1 MANNRRRL
9 QYVLRFDRQS
19 GVYTGYCP
27 NMKPV
32 RFSSKDE
39 QEVHDLV
46 RRGIILYLKKHPD
59 FFDAYK
65 ELEV

>member
-1 MANNRRRL
+1 ML
-9 QYVLRFDRQS
+9 EYDEET
-19 GVYTGYCP
+19 GIYTGYCP

-39 QEVHDLV
+39 AEVHTLV
-46 RRGIILYLKKHPD
+46 RDGIELYLDQYPD
-59 FFDAYK
+59 FFKAYK

>member
-1 MANNRRRL
+1 MNGSRTL
-9 QYVLRFDRQS
+9 QYVLEHDPQS
-19 GVYTGYCP
+19 GIYTGYCP
-27 NMKPV
+27 NMRPV

-46 RRGIILYLKKHPD
+46 SRGIKLYLKKHPD